1 MTRGPSPILPIAPGH
16 ILQSKQTIHSDFP
29 TLLARSR
36 DIIFTI
42 GFAAAGW
49 TYQAVETAR
58 RNHFF
63 MNLGSAA
70 RPTRVANILG
80 SATFITIED
89 GSLC

>member
-1 MTRGPSPILPIAPGH
+1 MTRGPSPVLPITPSH

-29 TLLARSR
+29 TLLARLR
-36 DIIFTI
+36 DTI
-42 GFAAAGW
+42 GLAAAGW
-49 TYQAVETAR
+49 TYQAVETVR
-58 RNHFF
+58 RNRLF